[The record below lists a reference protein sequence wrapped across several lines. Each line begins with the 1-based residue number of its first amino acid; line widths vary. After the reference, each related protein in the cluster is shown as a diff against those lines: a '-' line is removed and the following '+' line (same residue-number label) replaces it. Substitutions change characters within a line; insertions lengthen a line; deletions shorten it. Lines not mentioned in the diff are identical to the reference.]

1 LVRAAAA
8 AIARRILGG
17 FFRSRC
23 CFFYFDCPGAAI
35 VVAIQEDCCVR
46 AAAAAITRRKLRF
59 GMYSTHHLLRYM
71 RSEVL
76 LIEWLIFG
84 LGNVLS
90 FPREI
95 VQLLTDAPGARRV
108 CTDLAG
114 L

>member
-1 LVRAAAA
+1 MFVWGRLFPGQSKTCWLVIRAAAA
-8 AIARRILGG
+8 AIARR
-17 FFRSRC
+17 
-23 CFFYFDCPGAAI
+23 
-35 VVAIQEDCCVR
+35 
-46 AAAAAITRRKLRF
+46 KLRF
-59 GMYSTHHLLRYM
+59 GMYSAHHLLRYLP
-71 RSEVL
+71 SEVR

-90 FPREI
+90 LPREI

>member
-1 LVRAAAA
+1 MLR
-8 AIARRILGG
+8 G

-46 AAAAAITRRKLRF
+46 AAAAAIARRKLRF
-59 GMYSTHHLLRYM
+59 GMYSTHHLLRYL
-71 RSEVL
+71 RSEVR

-84 LGNVLS
+84 LGKRAFL
-90 FPREI
+90 PREI
-95 VQLLTDAPGARRV
+95 VQLLIDALGARRV
-108 CTDLAG
+108 STDLAG